1 MEKKEYYI
9 DKANARVLWNCDKE
23 GKISDLIV
31 AEFSSDEN
39 PQYLYNKY
47 RFDIGNCLKDWD
59 KWTNAY
65 IIYRMFL
72 TQEFSSIEIR
82 NRAFHELERIK
93 EIRKELMDGIKYDP
107 AS

>member
-1 MEKKEYYI
+1 
-9 DKANARVLWNCDKE
+9 
-23 GKISDLIV
+23 
-31 AEFSSDEN
+31 
-39 PQYLYNKY
+39 
-47 RFDIGNCLKDWD
+47 
-59 KWTNAY
+59 
-65 IIYRMFL
+65 MFL

>member
-9 DKANARVLWNCDKE
+9 AKANARLLWNCDKE

-39 PQYLYNKY
+39 PQYLYN
-47 RFDIGNCLKDWD
+47 D

-82 NRAFHELERIK
+82 NRSFHELERIK